1 MKLSDVIPYIYLAAV
16 PAVFIILYFG
26 FAVKSL
32 RIPKLLSAIAANAA
46 LTVPVL
52 VLNAPKYFFLVPQML
67 MGFVLSLVFLD
78 GNFSEKLL
86 ITIFS
91 HISVNVTFS
100 VFRQVAKDW
109 RLFGGLSDTAF
120 SAVITGLSVI
130 FSAAVFAVLI
140 ILRRKF
146 SGSLRRSGRNYI
158 ISVLIIAFV
167 SLSLGLDLHITTTEH
182 FKFVVLILL
191 TLFLCATVIGD
202 KLNTSFERS
211 DIERREAEKQSK
223 ALSER
228 AMEAKYMYDK
238 LSKTNHAVKNYI
250 IAMKSMC
257 RSNQLDRLK
266 EFIEKLSASDICA
279 EVNNIRTGSVYI
291 DAVINT
297 KLNACELTDIRS
309 TCVIAADFGGCN
321 EIKLANLLCELLD
334 CGFSCFGEDAA
345 DKRIRFEASR
355 RNGFLI
361 LSVKAGCGGG
371 FSEDSA
377 RVMKKASLRRLVS
390 QLDGNLMVSCEN
402 GELSI
407 DVML

>member
-1 MKLSDVIPYIYLAAV
+1 MKLSSVIPYIYLAAV
-16 PAVFIILYFG
+16 PAVFIAVYSG
-26 FAVKSL
+26 FFKNRL
-32 RIPKLLSAIAANAA
+32 RILKLLSAIAANTA

-52 VLNAPKYFFLVPQML
+52 ISDAPKYFFLVPQML
-67 MGFVLSLVFLD
+67 IGFLLSLVFLEGD
-78 GNFSEKLL
+78 FREKLL
-86 ITIFS
+86 VTIFS

-100 VFRQVAKDW
+100 VFGQVAKDW
-109 RLFGGLSDTAF
+109 KLFEELSDTAF
-120 SAVITGLSVI
+120 SAVITGLSLI

-140 ILRRKF
+140 ILKRKC
-146 SGSLRRSGRNYI
+146 SGSLRQSGREFI
-158 ISVLIIAFV
+158 LCVLIFAYV

-191 TLFLCATVIGD
+191 TLFLCLTVIGD
-202 KLNTSFERS
+202 KLSSSSERR
-211 DIERREAEKQSK
+211 DIELREAEKQSK
-223 ALSER
+223 VLSER

-257 RSNQLDRLK
+257 KNNQVERLK

-297 KLNACELTDIRS
+297 KLNACELMDVRS
-309 TCVIAADFGGCN
+309 TCVVATDFDGYN

-334 CGFSCFGEDAA
+334 SAFSCFGEDMTG
-345 DKRIRFEASR
+345 KRIRFEASR
-355 RNGFLI
+355 RSGFLI
-361 LSVKAGCGGG
+361 LSVQAGCNDG
-371 FSEDSA
+371 FAEESVK
-377 RVMKKASLRRLVS
+377 VMKKASLKRFVS
-390 QLDGNLMVSCEN
+390 QLDGNLMTSCEN